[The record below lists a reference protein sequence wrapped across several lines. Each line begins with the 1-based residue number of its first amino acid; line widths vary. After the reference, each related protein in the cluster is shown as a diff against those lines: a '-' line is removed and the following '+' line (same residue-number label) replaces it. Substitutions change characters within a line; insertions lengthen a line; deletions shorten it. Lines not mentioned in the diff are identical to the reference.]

1 MIVEMD
7 HPLGGKMDV
16 VSCPIKFTNMK
27 PTIRS
32 TAPGHGE
39 HTEQVL
45 TDILGMSK
53 EEYARLRR
61 SGALG

>member
-1 MIVEMD
+1 M
-7 HPLGGKMDV
+7 KV

-27 PTIRS
+27 PAIRS

-45 TDILGMSK
+45 TNILGMSK
-53 EEYARLRR
+53 EEYARLRK